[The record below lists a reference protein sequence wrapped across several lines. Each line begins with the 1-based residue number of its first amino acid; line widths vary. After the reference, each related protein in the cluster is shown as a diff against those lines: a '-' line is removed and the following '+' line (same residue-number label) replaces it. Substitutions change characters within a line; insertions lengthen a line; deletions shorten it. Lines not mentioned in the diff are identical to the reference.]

1 MIMISIILILLLLI
15 TLTVS
20 NNDNIDNIDSD
31 NTTVDFLRDNAIFNL
46 VYLFYYIFIISNA
59 YYIDQQAR
67 EPNSI

>member
-20 NNDNIDNIDSD
+20 NNDNIDSD

-46 VYLFYYIFIISNA
+46 VYLFYYMYIISNA
-59 YYIDQQAR
+59 Y
-67 EPNSI
+67 

>member
-20 NNDNIDNIDSD
+20 NNDNIDSD

-46 VYLFYYIFIISNA
+46 VYLFYYIYIISNA
-59 YYIDQQAR
+59 YYIDQ
-67 EPNSI
+67 